1 MELEIT
7 EQNDNPLLNRQEV
20 KVVIKHNEDSTPRR
34 NQVIKNLSEQLKAKK
49 ELVIIDHLK
58 NAYGKTETHGYAKIY
73 SDKESLEQIETKP
86 SMDRH
91 KDIDS
96 HSSGS
101 KTEKAPT
108 EEAEETPSGSKTEK
122 APNEEAVES
131 PAEEEEQKDE

>member
-20 KVVIKHNEDSTPRR
+20 KVVIKHKEDSTPRR
-34 NQVIKNLSEQLKAKK
+34 NQVIKNLSEQLKAKR

-86 SMDRH
+86 SIDRH

-108 EEAEETPSGSKTEK
+108 EEAEETPT
-122 APNEEAVES
+122 EEAVES

>member
-34 NQVIKNLSEQLKAKK
+34 NQVIKNLSEQLKTKR

-58 NAYGKTETHGYAKIY
+58 NAYGKTETHGYVKIY

-96 HSSGS
+96 HSSES
-101 KTEKAPT
+101 KTEKTPT
-108 EEAEETPSGSKTEK
+108 EKTEETPTK
-122 APNEEAVES
+122 EAVEA

>member
-7 EQNDNPLLNRQEV
+7 EQNDNPLLSRQEI

-34 NQVIKNLSEQLKAKK
+34 NQVIKSLAENLKANR

-58 NAYGKTETHGYAKIY
+58 NAYGKTETHGYAKVY
-73 SDKESLEQIETKP
+73 SDKESLTRIETKP

-96 HSSGS
+96 HSG
-101 KTEKAPT
+101 EKKA
-108 EEAEETPSGSKTEK
+108 EEAAPSEEQSS
-122 APNEEAVES
+122 EEA
-131 PAEEEEQKDE
+131 PAEEPSTEEGEKTDE

>member
-20 KVVIKHNEDSTPRR
+20 KVVIKHSEDSTPRR
-34 NQVIKNLSEQLKAKK
+34 NQVIKNLSEQLKAKR

-73 SDKESLEQIETKP
+73 SDKESLTRIETKP

-96 HSSGS
+96 HSSES
-101 KTEKAPT
+101 KEEKAPAAEEAEEAPT
-108 EEAEETPSGSKTEK
+108 EEAEETPT
-122 APNEEAVES
+122 
-131 PAEEEEQKDE
+131 EEEESKDE

>member
-20 KVVIKHNEDSTPRR
+20 KVVIKHSENSTPRR
-34 NQVIKNLSEQLKAKK
+34 NQVIKNLSEQLKAKR

-73 SDKESLEQIETKP
+73 SDKESLTRIETKP
-86 SMDRH
+86 SIDRH

-108 EEAEETPSGSKTEK
+108 EEAEKTPT
-122 APNEEAVES
+122 EEAEET

>member
-20 KVVIKHNEDSTPRR
+20 KVVIKHSENSTPRR
-34 NQVIKNLSEQLKAKK
+34 NQVIKSLSEQLKAKR

-73 SDKESLEQIETKP
+73 SDRESLTRIETKP
-86 SMDRH
+86 SIDRH

-96 HSSGS
+96 HSNENKS
-101 KTEKAPT
+101 
-108 EEAEETPSGSKTEK
+108 EEAPVEEVPS
-122 APNEEAVES
+122 
-131 PAEEEEQKDE
+131 EEEESSEESEASDE

>member
-34 NQVIKNLSEQLKAKK
+34 NQVIKNLSEQLKAKR

-86 SMDRH
+86 SIDRH

-108 EEAEETPSGSKTEK
+108 EEAEETST
-122 APNEEAVES
+122 EEAVES
-131 PAEEEEQKDE
+131 PAEEKEQKDE

>member
-7 EQNDNPLLNRQEV
+7 EQNDNPLLSRQEI

-34 NQVIKNLSEQLKAKK
+34 NQVIKNLAEQLKANR

-58 NAYGKTETHGYAKIY
+58 NAYGKTETHGYAKVY
-73 SDKESLEQIETKP
+73 SDKESLTRVETKP

-96 HSSGS
+96 HSG
-101 KTEKAPT
+101 EKKT
-108 EEAEETPSGSKTEK
+108 EEAAPPEEAPVEESSTEEGEET
-122 APNEEAVES
+122 
-131 PAEEEEQKDE
+131 DE

>member
-34 NQVIKNLSEQLKAKK
+34 NQVIKNLSEQLKTKR

-96 HSSGS
+96 HSSES

-108 EEAEETPSGSKTEK
+108 EKTEETPTK
-122 APNEEAVES
+122 EAVEA

>member
-20 KVVIKHNEDSTPRR
+20 KVVIKHSEDSTPRR
-34 NQVIKNLSEQLKAKK
+34 NQVIKNLSEQLKAKR

-73 SDKESLEQIETKP
+73 SDKESLTRIETKP

-96 HSSGS
+96 HSSES
-101 KTEKAPT
+101 KEEKAPAAEEAVEAPA
-108 EEAEETPSGSKTEK
+108 EEAEE
-122 APNEEAVES
+122 A
-131 PAEEEEQKDE
+131 PAEEEEAKDE